1 MGVFLILSNNNYE
14 RNTMTK
20 IIDIKSLLIGFLL
33 ATSVMLF
40 MGATSDNGNGRY
52 QMHMGEVLV
61 DTQTGEVYEIR
72 ESSDGYYFEKVTR
85 DENWIVR

>member
-1 MGVFLILSNNNYE
+1 MS
-14 RNTMTK
+14 K
-20 IIDIKSLLIGFLL
+20 AIDVKSMLIGLLL

-40 MGATSDNGNGRY
+40 MGADEQSEWNVDGKVIIEANENGRY

-72 ESSDGYYFEKVTR
+72 ESSDGYYFKKVTK
-85 DENWIVR
+85 N